1 MGPNDKVLTEDE
13 ETVEILEIIENCDE
27 YCDSDDDD
35 GYEEYVP
42 EY

>member
-27 YCDSDDDD
+27 YYLDDETDE
-35 GYEEYVP
+35 EEYVP